1 VTNTLLQSNGAMKV
15 LVGLQIVAQ
24 TMLKVA
30 ERMEIEE
37 VEGMPIKAKI
47 GESRIEFV
55 EYVSEK

>member
-30 ERMEIEE
+30 GRMEMEE

-47 GESRIEFV
+47 QW
-55 EYVSEK
+55 